1 MKTKY
6 FIFTLFGIIF
16 LFFGIRIYAQSSSID
31 VSKFNEFQKIGYKVI
46 DVRTPAEYAI
56 EHISGAMN
64 INFLEPDFALNLD
77 KLDKQANY
85 ILYDKA
91 GTRSTKAA
99 KIMLDKGFIN
109 VYYLEGGLDAW
120 KEENRPVEKNQH
132 E

>member
-6 FIFTLFGIIF
+6 FIFLLSGLIF
-16 LFFGIRIYAQSSSID
+16 LLLGSRVYAQSSSVD
-31 VSKFNEFQKIGYKVI
+31 VSKFNDLQKIGYKVI
-46 DVRTPAEYAI
+46 DVRTPTEYAI

-64 INFLEPDFALNLD
+64 INFLEPDFALHLD

-120 KEENRPVEKNQH
+120 KEENQPVEK
-132 E
+132 

>member
-109 VYYLEGGLDAW
+109 VYTLKAD
-120 KEENRPVEKNQH
+120 
-132 E
+132 